1 MVDADD
7 FVDDANNDD
16 DADDD
21 DAYVLVLR
29 WREPQLSKWSWRL
42 HLQGKHL
49 SPSIADSI
57 SSRLSSLS

>member
-16 DADDD
+16 DADND

-42 HLQGKHL
+42 HLQG
-49 SPSIADSI
+49 
-57 SSRLSSLS
+57 